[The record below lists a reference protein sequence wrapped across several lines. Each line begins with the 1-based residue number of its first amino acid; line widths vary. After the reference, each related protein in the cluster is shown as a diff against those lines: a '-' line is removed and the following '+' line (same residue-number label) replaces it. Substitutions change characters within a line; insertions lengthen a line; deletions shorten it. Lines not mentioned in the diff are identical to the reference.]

1 VSRVDLT
8 VPDIGNF
15 ADILV
20 VEVLV
25 KTGDSIEVDAP
36 LVTLETDKASMDV
49 PATSAGTVTDVLLKA
64 GDKVSKGTVIVRV
77 ETNSQADAD
86 GGGADSAGSASAGS
100 ASVGSAGARG
110 AGSAGASATGAGG
123 AGSARASAAD
133 VDGAAD
139 SGLTTGG
146 STGGRVSGSADGGAD
161 GGPAGASTGEAH
173 GSGNAGNTQDSDAE
187 FSAAFDADELERTVT
202 QPVLALTA
210 AQVAAASGNTGSHAA
225 LRKGTADA
233 GSINSGATA
242 RSDASG
248 DTVRMP
254 IPDLSRH
261 DRAEVEFNR
270 STQLLVLGSGPGGYT
285 AAFRAADLGMKVTLV
300 ERWPSLGGVCLN
312 VGCIPS
318 KTLLHA
324 AKVIEDAEAMGAHGI
339 AFGAPAID
347 MEKLRN
353 WKSSVVKKLTGGLRV
368 LAKQR
373 KVEVVQGVG
382 RFVSPNVIEVMGSS
396 GSERIHFDYCIIAAG
411 SEAVK
416 LPGLPMDQR
425 VMDSTDALELPEFS
439 GGLLV
444 IGGGIIGLEMACVY
458 DALGSRVSV
467 VELTPSLMPGTDP
480 DLVRPLEK
488 RIKGRY
494 EQILTGT
501 KVARVEPLLEGLR
514 VTFEGD
520 KAPPEPQIYDRILV
534 AVGRVPNG
542 KTVGAENAGVTVTD
556 RGYIPVDKQMRTNL
570 PHIFAIGDIAGPPML
585 AHKAMHE
592 AKVAAEVAAGQ
603 KSAFDAR
610 VIPSVA
616 YTDPEIAWVGLT
628 ETEAKAKNIPYKK
641 GTFPWLANGRSLS
654 LGREEGLT
662 KMLFDPETHR
672 VLGGGIVGTNA
683 GDLISEIA
691 LAIETGCDAADI
703 GLTIHPHP
711 TLSETIAGAADAFEG
726 TLTDL
731 FIPKR

>member
-15 ADILV
+15 EDILV
-20 VEVLV
+20 VDVLV
-25 KTGDSIEVDAP
+25 KKGDTVEVDAP

-49 PATSAGTVTDVLLKA
+49 PATAAGTVTEVLLKA
-64 GDKVSKGTVIVRV
+64 GDKVSKGSVIARV
-77 ETNSQADAD
+77 ES
-86 GGGADSAGSASAGS
+86 GASAG
-100 ASVGSAGARG
+100 
-110 AGSAGASATGAGG
+110 AGSNADSGAAAGG
-123 AGSARASAAD
+123 ASKS
-133 VDGAAD
+133 GAA
-139 SGLTTGG
+139 G
-146 STGGRVSGSADGGAD
+146 SVGA
-161 GGPAGASTGEAH
+161 
-173 GSGNAGNTQDSDAE
+173 QDDDEGE
-187 FSAAFDADELERTVT
+187 FSAAFDAEELEKTVT
-202 QPVLALTA
+202 QPVLTLAQANSGKAKQGASSSA
-210 AQVAAASGNTGSHAA
+210 AESAAAGGSDA
-225 LRKGTADA
+225 GTASS
-233 GSINSGATA
+233 GLTSGAGGAGASGAGGGAMSANGGIEA
-242 RSDASG
+242 RNEGPG

-254 IPDLSRH
+254 APDLSRFN
-261 DRAEVEFNR
+261 RAEVEFNR

-285 AAFRAADLGMKVTLV
+285 AAFRAADLGLKVTLV
-300 ERWPSLGGVCLN
+300 ERWSSLGGVCLN

-324 AKVIEDAEAMGAHGI
+324 AKVIEDAESMGAHGI
-339 AFGAPAID
+339 AFGKPSID
-347 MEKLRN
+347 LEKLRGFKN
-353 WKSSVVKKLTGGLRV
+353 GVVNKLTGGLRV

-396 GSERIHFDYCIIAAG
+396 GSERIHFDFCIIAAG
-411 SEAVK
+411 SEAIK
-416 LPGLPMDQR
+416 LPGLPSDKR

-444 IGGGIIGLEMACVY
+444 VGGGIIGLEMACVY
-458 DALGSRVSV
+458 DGLGSRVSV
-467 VELTPSLMPGTDP
+467 VELTPGLMPGTDP

-494 EQILTGT
+494 EAILTGT
-501 KVARVEPLLEGLR
+501 KVTKVEPLLEGLR
-514 VTFEGD
+514 VTFEGE
-520 KAPPEPQIYDRILV
+520 KAPEPQVYDRILV

-542 KTVGAENAGVTVTD
+542 KNIGAENAGVTVTD
-556 RGYIPVDKQMRTNL
+556 RGFIPVDKQMRTNV

-592 AKVAAEVAAGQ
+592 AKVAAEVAAGH

-641 GTFPWLANGRSLS
+641 GQFPWVANGRSLS
-654 LGREEGLT
+654 LGREDGFT
-662 KMLFDPETHR
+662 KLLFDPETHR

-683 GDLISEIA
+683 GDLISEVA

-711 TLSETIAGAADAFEG
+711 TLSETVAGAADAFEG